1 MAASSRS
8 TRTFAGTRQLAAA
21 LIATLALALVLVA
34 GAQLAMTSRTAP
46 NTAHPVVTTHLVS
59 GSSSLERQR

>member
-1 MAASSRS
+1 
-8 TRTFAGTRQLAAA
+8 
-21 LIATLALALVLVA
+21 
-34 GAQLAMTSRTAP
+34 MTSRTAP